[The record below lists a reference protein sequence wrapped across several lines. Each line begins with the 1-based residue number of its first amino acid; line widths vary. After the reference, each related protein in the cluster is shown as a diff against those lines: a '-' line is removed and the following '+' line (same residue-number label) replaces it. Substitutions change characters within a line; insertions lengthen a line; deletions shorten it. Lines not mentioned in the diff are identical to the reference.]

1 MKFYVFI
8 DGCICYF
15 YVVILFVCVDKGDLD
30 SWYKYFVDVCWKI
43 VGVYS
48 IRCNVKCV
56 LDKLLLVKRMN

>member
-30 SWYKYFVDVCWKI
+30 SWYKYFVDVC
-43 VGVYS
+43 
-48 IRCNVKCV
+48 
-56 LDKLLLVKRMN
+56 